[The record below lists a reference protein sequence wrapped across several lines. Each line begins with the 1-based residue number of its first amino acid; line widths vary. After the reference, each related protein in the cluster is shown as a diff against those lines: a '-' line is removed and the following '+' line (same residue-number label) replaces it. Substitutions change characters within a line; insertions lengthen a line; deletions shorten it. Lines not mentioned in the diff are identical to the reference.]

1 MDQNGWWSMKVDGD
15 GWRWMVMDVNGWKWT
30 KMDGDGWKW
39 MVLMYIHPPPSIFVP
54 HNIVVHTPQQRTSFI
69 MSKIY
74 LYLWRIVWVPVTD
87 RLFLLNLYNESLFL
101 YTDLGRIFSRIISI
115 QPCWILFCRQGLTK
129 TQIPLDSG
137 LTFNQAIQF
146 SPKDDTPG

>member
-1 MDQNGWWSMKVDGD
+1 MDQNGWWWMKVDGD

-87 RLFLLNLYNESLFL
+87 KLFLLNLFLVQMICDLYFIERVIICNSGTPTLRAQAALFL
-101 YTDLGRIFSRIISI
+101 WHSLPWQQKTGGPASTFPPSR
-115 QPCWILFCRQGLTK
+115 
-129 TQIPLDSG
+129 
-137 LTFNQAIQF
+137 
-146 SPKDDTPG
+146 